1 MCAAGFQREE
11 FVDCMRSDGDTTVGV
26 DLGDV
31 PDSALPDL
39 RVQLC
44 VAADQWSVA
53 IILLNIHVHVTFI

>member
-11 FVDCMRSDGDTTVGV
+11 FVDCMRSDGDTPVAV

-39 RVQLC
+39 QVQLC
-44 VAADQWSVA
+44 VADQQWSVA
-53 IILLNIHVHVTFI
+53 IIV

>member
-11 FVDCMRSDGDTTVGV
+11 FVDCTRSDGDTTVGV

-44 VAADQWSVA
+44 VADQQQWSVA
-53 IILLNIHVHVTFI
+53 IIV